1 MYHDMHDWPGRY
13 ETSDIVYEDN
23 DGILT
28 RFLIDTGYLDQD
40 IWAGATPEYSIE
52 VKTTTRGCNDRFI
65 MSTNQ
70 YKMVRSRLVPNFAM
84 IKKRYLLTLLV

>member
-1 MYHDMHDWPGRY
+1 MYDDMRPWPGDH
-13 ETSDIVYEDN
+13 ETSDIVYEDK

-28 RFLIDTGYLDQD
+28 RFLIDTGYLDQG

-65 MSTNQ
+65 MSSNQ
-70 YKMVRSRLVPNFAM
+70 YKMVRSRLVPSFAM
-84 IKKRYLLTLLV
+84 IKKRHLLTILV

>member
-1 MYHDMHDWPGRY
+1 MYNNMGHWPGR

-28 RFLIDTGYLDQD
+28 RFLIDTGYLDQG

-52 VKTTTRGCNDRFI
+52 VKTTTRGYNDRFF

-70 YKMVRSRLVPNFAM
+70 YNMVRSRLVPSFAM
-84 IKKRYLLTLLV
+84 IKKAIC